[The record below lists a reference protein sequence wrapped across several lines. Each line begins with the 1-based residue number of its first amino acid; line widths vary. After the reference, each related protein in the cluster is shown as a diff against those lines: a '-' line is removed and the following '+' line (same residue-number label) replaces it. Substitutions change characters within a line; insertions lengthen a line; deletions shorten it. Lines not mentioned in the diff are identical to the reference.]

1 MFFLKEYKP
10 KKIKKPDVYKARKKI
25 LENQNKNLN
34 FLLEQRFGWMSKYL
48 INKKNIIELGAG
60 NGCIKQIIK
69 NKNIILT
76 DITKYSWIDKK
87 VDMVKLN
94 LHKKYIN
101 KVDVFIINHA
111 LHHCANP
118 SNTLLK
124 MTKYL
129 KKNGL
134 ILMNEPEPSFFLTLL
149 QYILDDEGWS
159 FKINIFNNKKN
170 ISNSNNPW
178 VSNTAIA
185 NLLFK
190 NQENF
195 YKHFP
200 QYKIMKNQLTEFL
213 TFLNSGGVNSN
224 FLFISLGRK
233 GLKVIKFID
242 KILISIFPSIFALN
256 RSVVLKKI
264 K

>member
-101 KVDVFIINHA
+101 IDHLDIEMGICVIFIESVIIHF
-111 LHHCANP
+111 
-118 SNTLLK
+118 LK
-124 MTKYL
+124 
-129 KKNGL
+129 
-134 ILMNEPEPSFFLTLL
+134 S
-149 QYILDDEGWS
+149 
-159 FKINIFNNKKN
+159 
-170 ISNSNNPW
+170 
-178 VSNTAIA
+178 
-185 NLLFK
+185 
-190 NQENF
+190 
-195 YKHFP
+195 
-200 QYKIMKNQLTEFL
+200 
-213 TFLNSGGVNSN
+213 LN
-224 FLFISLGRK
+224 
-233 GLKVIKFID
+233 
-242 KILISIFPSIFALN
+242 
-256 RSVVLKKI
+256 
-264 K
+264 